1 VKLSITKQQSLLS
14 KFETGAF
21 YGLAESVYR
30 ADSALSTSDL
40 KLIDNPYHF
49 HQKITGKAPAIDS
62 PAMAF
67 GRLAHSY
74 ILERDEFDKIYS
86 VCPEDKQDRRLKA
99 NREWWSEQAEAG
111 KQIVKQSEL
120 DSVKAIA
127 DRFWKL
133 PVVRDIKD
141 FHPEVSV
148 FAKDYRGICDVKC
161 RIDMKAGPV
170 VIDLKTTR
178 GGGADPRQFVRTA
191 RSLKYLWQQCNYT
204 DMCKAAGIEIAQWYW
219 AVVETEWPYRSS
231 LLQFTEFDLESARRE
246 LDEAYDSLK
255 SCLTLKAWP
264 DYTPDEPL
272 TVSAYG
278 FV

>member
-1 VKLSITKQQSLLS
+1 MRLSTTKQQKLRSN
-14 KFETGAF
+14 FEAGAF

-49 HQKITGKAPAIDS
+49 HQKITGKAPVIDS
-62 PAMAF
+62 EAMAL
-67 GRLAHSY
+67 GRMAHSY

-99 NREWWSEQAEAG
+99 NREWWSEQAESG
-111 KQIVKQSEL
+111 KQVIKKSEL
-120 DSVKAIA
+120 DTLQAIS

-141 FHPEVSV
+141 FHAEVSV

-161 RIDMKAGPV
+161 RIDMKSGPIV
-170 VIDLKTTR
+170 VDLKTTR

-219 AVVETEWPYRSS
+219 AVVETEWPHRSS
-231 LLQFTEFDLESARRE
+231 LLQFIGFDLESARRE
-246 LDEAYDSLK
+246 LDEAYGRLK
-255 SCLTLKAWP
+255 SCLTLNAWP
-264 DYTPDEPL
+264 DYTPDEPM
-272 TVSAYG
+272 VVGMY
-278 FV
+278 